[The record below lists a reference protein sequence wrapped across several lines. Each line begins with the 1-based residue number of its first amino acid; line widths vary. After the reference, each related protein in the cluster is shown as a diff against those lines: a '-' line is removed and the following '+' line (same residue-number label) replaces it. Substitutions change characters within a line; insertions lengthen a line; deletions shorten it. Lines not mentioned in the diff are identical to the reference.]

1 MNIIPTIDLPLS
13 FQVNTFKKWNF
24 KTYIKSIIK
33 IQYIND
39 CRSLRRRLLIVEK
52 IIVIFLA
59 VISFPV
65 GFLIMSTFDNSV
77 IQIVN
82 NFTDSYNLFV
92 FILISVLD
100 FLALLTVLFATK
112 SFSFYKG
119 VPQNIVINIVLSFGV
134 FLCCSAFTIKGA
146 WVKSAICGATFFSV
160 FSSLGVLIV
169 QLINIFNQKVIL
181 ILLSNIQN
189 SWPVHI

>member
-1 MNIIPTIDLPLS
+1 MEIIDE
-13 FQVNTFKKWNF
+13 NNF
-24 KTYIKSIIK
+24 NNEVYDDD
-33 IQYIND
+33 QYIND

-52 IIVIFLA
+52 II
-59 VISFPV
+59 V

-82 NFTDSYNLFV
+82 NFTDAYNLFV

-146 WVKSAICGATFFSV
+146 WVKSAIFN
-160 FSSLGVLIV
+160 SSSTL
-169 QLINIFNQKVIL
+169 
-181 ILLSNIQN
+181 
-189 SWPVHI
+189 